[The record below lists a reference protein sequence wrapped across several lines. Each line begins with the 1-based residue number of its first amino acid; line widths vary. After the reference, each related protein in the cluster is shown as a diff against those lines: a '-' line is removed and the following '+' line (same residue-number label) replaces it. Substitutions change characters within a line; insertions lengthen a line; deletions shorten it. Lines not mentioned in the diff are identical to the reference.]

1 MKAMIA
7 VLISA
12 ALLAGCRNEGTGV
25 TADEQAVET
34 KAAAEV
40 NLTPEQLG
48 EVGAQIAKNPENAKS
63 ILEARG
69 LNEASFEKA
78 VREVTEDPEASKK
91 YAEAYRQ
98 HS

>member
-1 MKAMIA
+1 MKTLMA
-7 VLISA
+7 VLVSA
-12 ALLAGCRNEGTGV
+12 ALLAGCQNEGTPA
-25 TADEQAVET
+25 TADGPAAET
-34 KAAAEV
+34 KAEAEV
-40 NLTPEQLG
+40 DLTPEELG

-63 ILEARG
+63 LLEARG
-69 LNEASFEKA
+69 LDEASFEKA

>member
-12 ALLAGCRNEGTGV
+12 ALLAGCQNEGTAV
-25 TADEQAVET
+25 KADEPAVET
-34 KAAAEV
+34 NAAAEV

-91 YAEAYRQ
+91 YAEAYKQ

>member
-1 MKAMIA
+1 MKSIIA

-12 ALLAGCRNEGTGV
+12 AILSGCQKEGTAG
-25 TADEQAVET
+25 TTGETAVET

-40 NLTPEQLG
+40 NLTPEELG
-48 EVGAQIAKNPENAKS
+48 EVGAQIAKNPDNASS
-63 ILEARG
+63 ILESRG
-69 LNEASFEKA
+69 LNLASFEKA
-78 VREVTEDPEASKK
+78 VREVTEDPEAAKK

>member
-1 MKAMIA
+1 MKALIA

-12 ALLAGCRNEGTGV
+12 ALLAGCQKEGTAG
-25 TADEQAVET
+25 TADEPAVET
-34 KAAAEV
+34 KAAAQV
-40 NLTPEQLG
+40 HLTPEELG
-48 EVGAQIAKNPENAKS
+48 EMGAQIAKNPENAKS

>member
-12 ALLAGCRNEGTGV
+12 ALLAGCRNEGTAV
-25 TADEQAVET
+25 TADEPAVET
-34 KAAAEV
+34 KAAEEV

-98 HS
+98 DS

>member
-1 MKAMIA
+1 MRAIIA

-12 ALLAGCRNEGTGV
+12 SLLAGCQKDGAV
-25 TADEQAVET
+25 ATADEPAAGTQ
-34 KAAAEV
+34 AAEEV
-40 NLTPEQLG
+40 SLTPEQLG

-63 ILEARG
+63 ILEGRG

-78 VREVTEDPEASKK
+78 VRKVTEDPEASKK